1 MVTLGWSLVA
11 GCAVLPRQLRPTKVA
26 RIGVLSQAGPTT
38 GAGLV
43 ENCRQGLGE
52 LGYVEGRDYTFEAR
66 YAEDDD
72 RTHGWHPYG
81 LQSVLSC

>member
-1 MVTLGWSLVA
+1 MEPGGRVRGTPAPAAADERGSDRRA
-11 GCAVLPRQLRPTKVA
+11 EPG
-26 RIGVLSQAGPTT
+26 GPTT

-81 LQSVLSC
+81 LQSVQSR